1 MNLPGQNIDLSVIRD
16 VEDPA
21 IGAGILS
28 HNGHLFNDEAQIEWL
43 KLHAASFNSGR
54 YIFQELQKAGQ
65 NFMCKCGRWLK
76 KDA

>member
-28 HNGHLFNDEAQIEWL
+28 HNGHLFNDEAQIEW
-43 KLHAASFNSGR
+43 HG
-54 YIFQELQKAGQ
+54 
-65 NFMCKCGRWLK
+65 
-76 KDA
+76 